1 MTTVDDDEHEISFRG
16 LDKCR
21 ACHLTIMTRV
31 RWSKVTAIVQL
42 VVVVDEEV
50 LCIISRQ
57 ELPYASM
64 IAASHEYIM
73 HIFYPMKRNFLL
85 YEFYD
90 KRL

>member
-1 MTTVDDDEHEISFRG
+1 MASKNYQRVSDMKMSDSLHPCIRMTTVDDDEHEISFRG

-42 VVVVDEEV
+42 VVVDEEV

-57 ELPYASM
+57 ELRHAPM
-64 IAASHEYIM
+64 IAHE
-73 HIFYPMKRNFLL
+73 
-85 YEFYD
+85 
-90 KRL
+90 